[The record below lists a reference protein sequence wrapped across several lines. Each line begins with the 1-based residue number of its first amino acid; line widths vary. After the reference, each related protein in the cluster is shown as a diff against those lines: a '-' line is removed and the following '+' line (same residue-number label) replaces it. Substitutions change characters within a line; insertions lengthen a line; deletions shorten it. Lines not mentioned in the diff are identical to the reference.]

1 MDAGLFRYL
10 PAMFPLVYQEI
21 IYAVRTKKNKNY
33 QLIQQT
39 KDVQTLILNFLQI
52 NTSWSSVH
60 ICLATKIKSSTNEAN
75 YTGC

>member
-1 MDAGLFRYL
+1 MDAGLLRYL

-39 KDVQTLILNFLQI
+39 KDVQTIIKKKLQKK
-52 NTSWSSVH
+52 
-60 ICLATKIKSSTNEAN
+60 TK
-75 YTGC
+75 